1 MGNGEFRSD
10 GVVGV
15 RTGARLRA
23 AQRPVRGRTSWSLQ
37 DGDRRPVRK
46 TCAAR
51 CWDYRDR
58 PTMRYE
64 LRELSLDTDVLQLR
78 RGEEAV
84 HLPPQAMER
93 AIILIGDRRRV
104 VAKNEL
110 YDRARPETL

>member
-23 AQRPVRGRTSWSLQ
+23 AQRPVRGRTSWRLQ

-51 CWDYRDR
+51 CWDYSDR
-58 PTMRYE
+58 PPMRYE
-64 LRELSLDTDVLQLR
+64 FGELSLDTDVLQLR
-78 RGEEAV
+78 RGEEPV
-84 HLPPQAMER
+84 HLSPKAMAPPS
-93 AIILIGDRRRV
+93 ILLVD
-104 VAKNEL
+104 
-110 YDRARPETL
+110 